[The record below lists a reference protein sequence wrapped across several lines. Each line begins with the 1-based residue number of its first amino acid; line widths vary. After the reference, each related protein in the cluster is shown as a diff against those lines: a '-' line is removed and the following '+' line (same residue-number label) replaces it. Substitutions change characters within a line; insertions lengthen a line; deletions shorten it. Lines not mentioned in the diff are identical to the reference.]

1 MLSDKDP
8 LLPSSSTPFRL
19 ELQTEASE
27 TPDLKLDDVGANISA
42 TAENENAEL
51 SGLQESSQNSNNS
64 ESNVANSNR
73 KSPRLHS
80 VAANNKD
87 HNKAEP
93 SRIIHPSSKE
103 FKKTW
108 GFRQTTIAKRESA
121 LDAEAS
127 DTLLNENSDQQAQL
141 TLRRSRRQTQ
151 RTARVQEFISAAQ
164 KRYRR
169 TSGFDEGGE
178 FLSIASEVEAGS
190 DGSIDAVEE
199 KGPDSIIDL
208 GSDSLVEE
216 INEESISD
224 KGSSTNSDSDELTL
238 KELQNQLRKRRV
250 QERCD
255 SPQTTQLVQEI
266 SSEENQSKKGTKL
279 AGIVKPKKLLSTSVK
294 KGSKSS
300 AVPKD
305 SEQLVKKELKL
316 RTSIKSET
324 EEDESSVSQSDNDYN
339 DPDKLYCICR
349 QPHNN
354 RFMICCDRCE
364 EWFHGDCVGITMA
377 RGRLLERNGEDY
389 ICPDCSPSP
398 DKGSS
403 STEMTS
409 GQQESKSAL
418 ASTGDQNAAL
428 EKPDGS
434 SPTDQGIKGRIEKAA
449 NPSGKKKIKIFK
461 PMVEIPGVPKCI
473 GPGCTKLAS
482 TDSVYCSNDCILKH
496 AAATMKSLSQA
507 KEQKLKT
514 KEKNKPKPEKATSSK
529 SLAEVK
535 STINAEINSKQLP
548 SGPRKAIEGTDTN
561 ETSSKKLVVL
571 VHNRPVAIPKE
582 SAAGPALG
590 TWTIDHNYN
599 AVKPEKTVISTSVF
613 YKSLQKEGDTNVDS
627 LSAGERSTGE
637 RHILPKPPP
646 TSQQAS
652 KPPTPANKQ
661 LGSKRPITTTQQS
674 PSSKQ
679 PSSTKQLS
687 TKQPGPANKQLTSAT
702 PSGKKSA
709 DRQSVQLSAPGA
721 KPSSQ
726 PSNSQIRHNIRRSL
740 KEILCKRVND
750 CDDLDVTEEVI
761 GKIAVNIEK
770 ELFMLFRETDSK
782 YKSRYRCIM
791 FNLKNPRNQGLFRR
805 VLQEQIVPSRLVRMS
820 PEEIE
825 SKELAMWGEKESRSA
840 REQSARLQRETK
852 RPASRVM
859 NKSEVDLE
867 EAPPMSDADED
878 SRPAQKNSAPLPDIL
893 SLMLKDTTDEH
904 RAHLFDLNCRICT
917 GKIQVSDD
925 EPVPKKPKVVVTK
938 KTEPK
943 PKPREEWR
951 HRPELDKPAVTVSA
965 AQVTAVST
973 QVTSSLCI
981 ASVASFSISK
991 DTSQISSVFVTSSP
1005 AAPASSECATA
1016 VINTA
1021 PINTTSKLSPSTHPE
1036 IKSAVPQYSSA
1047 VPAAAK
1053 GVKLTDE
1060 EKKPEALKSILTTA
1074 TPKSILSKPSAASE
1088 KTCTMSSAIRV
1099 SSELRSS
1106 AEVDTSLFLSHL
1118 DAIWKGFIN
1127 MHGVAKFVTK
1137 AYPVSGSIDYLVEDL
1152 PDTIHIGGRISPHT
1166 VWDYVSKLKS
1176 SLSKEVCL
1184 IRFHPATEEEEVTYV
1199 SLYSYFNSRGRFGV
1213 VANNARHIKDLY
1225 LIPLAAKDPIPSK
1238 LLPFEGPGLEKSRP
1252 NVILGLVIRQ
1262 RGKRREP
1269 EPEDKPEATPSE
1281 EKRGR
1286 LGPQEDGERKT
1297 AKPSTTPPGSPP
1309 HPAPSGSGPA
1319 PAPAPAPA
1327 ATPNPTPTPA
1337 SATPLQHILQ
1347 TLFGAKKAGDRVTEA
1362 TLLDP
1367 IVQQFGRVQEG
1378 PPVEDDDNRPYDPEE
1393 EYKPEGGAE
1402 GGVYEPE
1409 KVYDLEEAYDPAD
1422 ETILE
1427 EVMVALPPGAA
1438 PAPAPDP
1445 RHKPPELYPPPPSLV
1460 EQQKMLETLNK
1471 QIEEQTR
1478 QVEEQEEALRQ
1489 QRAAVGVSMACFS
1502 VSDALMSPPPK
1513 PPGFKAEL
1521 FSGAEVSQ
1529 VIDQRRDPRQAGARR
1544 VGSASPPVTLTPGP
1558 EQLQSITAHCPQP
1571 REEGVATI
1579 PPNLGTERLLL
1590 EAPQPPPVL
1599 LPEAM
1604 ALAVGPGDGL
1614 PKGPPP
1620 KGLLPTPNLPPLFA
1634 PSYTGGR
1641 CTFPSPPH
1649 ISPQD
1654 HFHSPNLQIRG
1665 NFPNFQHLN
1674 SQQFAQFGRQPS
1686 DFMARGPLLAPP
1698 PLEPPPLFG
1707 RGGPTARLRFQGHPP
1722 GPGFQNHPPH
1732 PLVTQP
1738 PPQQEGQQWAM
1749 TPGSAP
1755 KPLAQATEGETPR
1768 SVLSYPQAEQRDTPR
1783 DNAEPRTQQPARL
1796 PDRSSERTEP
1806 RSSSDRF
1813 RRTSDDRRRDR
1824 DRDYGKSWDRDRERT
1839 WNRERNRERDR
1850 ERDRDKGKNRE
1861 RERDQERDRYRRRE
1875 RDRSRSRDRDKD
1887 RNRDRERDRG
1897 RERDRDRERDR
1908 GRGRERERRE
1918 RSRSKEPEKD
1928 KQPDVEK
1935 ESKKLATGEK
1945 ECKKTE
1951 GEKEMKTPASETV
1964 ESSG

>member
-461 PMVEIPGVPKCI
+461 P
-473 GPGCTKLAS
+473 
-482 TDSVYCSNDCILKH
+482 
-496 AAATMKSLSQA
+496 
-507 KEQKLKT
+507 
-514 KEKNKPKPEKATSSK
+514 
-529 SLAEVK
+529 
-535 STINAEINSKQLP
+535 INSKQLP

-867 EAPPMSDADED
+867 EAPPMSDADEQED

-1088 KTCTMSSAIRV
+1088 KTCTMSSAIRLV
-1099 SSELRSS
+1099 NVC
-1106 AEVDTSLFLSHL
+1106 AKLSQQQYAVL
-1118 DAIWKGFIN
+1118 K
-1127 MHGVAKFVTK
+1127 K
-1137 AYPVSGSIDYLVEDL
+1137 
-1152 PDTIHIGGRISPHT
+1152 IS
-1166 VWDYVSKLKS
+1166 
-1176 SLSKEVCL
+1176 
-1184 IRFHPATEEEEVTYV
+1184 
-1199 SLYSYFNSRGRFGV
+1199 
-1213 VANNARHIKDLY
+1213 
-1225 LIPLAAKDPIPSK
+1225 
-1238 LLPFEGPGLEKSRP
+1238 
-1252 NVILGLVIRQ
+1252 
-1262 RGKRREP
+1262 
-1269 EPEDKPEATPSE
+1269 
-1281 EKRGR
+1281 
-1286 LGPQEDGERKT
+1286 
-1297 AKPSTTPPGSPP
+1297 
-1309 HPAPSGSGPA
+1309 
-1319 PAPAPAPA
+1319 
-1327 ATPNPTPTPA
+1327 
-1337 SATPLQHILQ
+1337 
-1347 TLFGAKKAGDRVTEA
+1347 
-1362 TLLDP
+1362 LLD
-1367 IVQQFGRVQEG
+1367 
-1378 PPVEDDDNRPYDPEE
+1378 
-1393 EYKPEGGAE
+1393 
-1402 GGVYEPE
+1402 
-1409 KVYDLEEAYDPAD
+1409 
-1422 ETILE
+1422 
-1427 EVMVALPPGAA
+1427 
-1438 PAPAPDP
+1438 
-1445 RHKPPELYPPPPSLV
+1445 
-1460 EQQKMLETLNK
+1460 
-1471 QIEEQTR
+1471 
-1478 QVEEQEEALRQ
+1478 
-1489 QRAAVGVSMACFS
+1489 
-1502 VSDALMSPPPK
+1502 
-1513 PPGFKAEL
+1513 
-1521 FSGAEVSQ
+1521 
-1529 VIDQRRDPRQAGARR
+1529 
-1544 VGSASPPVTLTPGP
+1544 
-1558 EQLQSITAHCPQP
+1558 
-1571 REEGVATI
+1571 
-1579 PPNLGTERLLL
+1579 
-1590 EAPQPPPVL
+1590 
-1599 LPEAM
+1599 
-1604 ALAVGPGDGL
+1604 
-1614 PKGPPP
+1614 
-1620 KGLLPTPNLPPLFA
+1620 
-1634 PSYTGGR
+1634 
-1641 CTFPSPPH
+1641 
-1649 ISPQD
+1649 
-1654 HFHSPNLQIRG
+1654 
-1665 NFPNFQHLN
+1665 HL
-1674 SQQFAQFGRQPS
+1674 
-1686 DFMARGPLLAPP
+1686 
-1698 PLEPPPLFG
+1698 
-1707 RGGPTARLRFQGHPP
+1707 
-1722 GPGFQNHPPH
+1722 
-1732 PLVTQP
+1732 
-1738 PPQQEGQQWAM
+1738 
-1749 TPGSAP
+1749 
-1755 KPLAQATEGETPR
+1755 
-1768 SVLSYPQAEQRDTPR
+1768 
-1783 DNAEPRTQQPARL
+1783 
-1796 PDRSSERTEP
+1796 
-1806 RSSSDRF
+1806 
-1813 RRTSDDRRRDR
+1813 
-1824 DRDYGKSWDRDRERT
+1824 
-1839 WNRERNRERDR
+1839 
-1850 ERDRDKGKNRE
+1850 
-1861 RERDQERDRYRRRE
+1861 
-1875 RDRSRSRDRDKD
+1875 
-1887 RNRDRERDRG
+1887 
-1897 RERDRDRERDR
+1897 
-1908 GRGRERERRE
+1908 
-1918 RSRSKEPEKD
+1918 
-1928 KQPDVEK
+1928 
-1935 ESKKLATGEK
+1935 
-1945 ECKKTE
+1945 
-1951 GEKEMKTPASETV
+1951 
-1964 ESSG
+1964 